1 MIKIDLSSA
10 IPKRLGTYLLGI
22 IPGLLFEAS
31 LGLGDPDLAQRMI
44 DRAKQIYPF
53 QSYALLILF
62 VGSCL
67 LIGQIF
73 FLLSWFASA
82 LIGSVYRFKRDLIR
96 ATLGSNWLYRA
107 FGRLQGTPPNRNIFI
122 RSLSRMVFWGRGK
135 RFPREVRPVLHCQR
149 LAATQ
154 LLIRRYGITPSK
166 GMPGSVDSEWQV
178 WFSILGKQPPGYRE
192 AFLAMLTFLGCGLAG
207 LSAFYISPAL
217 RNPYFVA
224 MTVVFAAYGC
234 VQSWIFANLNYDP
247 MSQSL
252 ARLARLL
259 VELAET
265 NATTK
270 NPELDPDKRSGL
282 TISTDA

>member
-31 LGLGDPDLAQRMI
+31 LALGDPDLAQLMI

-96 ATLGSNWLYRA
+96 ATLGSDWLYRV
-107 FGRLQGTPPNRNIFI
+107 FGRLQGIPPNRNMFI
-122 RSLSRMVFWGRGK
+122 RFLSRMVFRGRRK
-135 RFPREVRPVLHCQR
+135 RFPFEVRPVLHCQR

-166 GMPGSVDSEWQV
+166 GLPGSVDSEWQV
-178 WFSILGKQPPGYRE
+178 WLSILGKQPPGYRE

-207 LSAFYISPAL
+207 LSALYISPAL

-224 MTVVFAAYGC
+224 MSVVFATYGC
-234 VQSWIFANLNYDP
+234 VQSWIFAKLNHDP
-247 MSQSL
+247 MRQGLFRLMWLL
-252 ARLARLL
+252 A
-259 VELAET
+259 ELSET
-265 NATTK
+265 NASAK
-270 NPELDPDKRSGL
+270 NPEVGPDKRPSL